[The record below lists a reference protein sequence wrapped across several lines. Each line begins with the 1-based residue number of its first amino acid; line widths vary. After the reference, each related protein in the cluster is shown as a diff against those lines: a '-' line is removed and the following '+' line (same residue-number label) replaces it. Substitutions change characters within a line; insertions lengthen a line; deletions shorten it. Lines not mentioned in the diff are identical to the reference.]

1 MSGVTTEPTSSHVA
15 LGDVR
20 LHYLDWDN
28 EGAPALVLLHGFT
41 GHAHQW
47 PFFAEQWRTDFHV
60 LALDQR
66 GHGDSDS
73 ADRYGS
79 GPMVED
85 VAGFLDALSLDD
97 VVLLG
102 MSMGG
107 INALIY
113 TAMHPERVD
122 RLVLGDIG
130 PEIATVGLQ
139 RIRQHVAS
147 RDTFASVDEAFEW
160 ELARNPRATPW
171 MLRARVEGNIKPL
184 PDGQL
189 TWKYDRALRDGSA
202 SRTDT
207 PPDEL
212 WALWRAITVPT
223 LIVRG
228 AESDVLSTDIA
239 ERMLASQ
246 ANAELVTIEDAGHTL
261 TTDRPEEFRAVVGA
275 WLSERAAARGG

>member
-1 MSGVTTEPTSSHVA
+1 MTSSATLEPTSSHVV
-15 LGDVR
+15 LDGVR
-20 LHYLDWDN
+20 LHYLDWGND
-28 EGAPALVLLHGFT
+28 GAPTLVLLHGFT

-47 PFFAEQWRTDFHV
+47 DFFADEWRRDHHV

-66 GHGDSDS
+66 GHGDSDA

-85 VAGFLDALSLDD
+85 LGAFLDALALDR
-97 VVLLG
+97 VTLLG

-113 TAMHPERVD
+113 TAMQADRVD
-122 RLVLGDIG
+122 RLVLGDVG
-130 PEIATVGLQ
+130 PEIALAGLQ

-171 MLRARVEGNIKPL
+171 MLRARVEGNIKQL
-184 PDGQL
+184 PDGHV
-189 TWKYDRALRDGSA
+189 TWKYDAALRDGTA
-202 SRTDT
+202 TRTDT
-207 PPDEL
+207 APDEQ
-212 WALWRAITVPT
+212 WALWSAITVPT
-223 LIVRG
+223 LLVRG

-246 ANAELVTIEDAGHTL
+246 PNAELITIEDAGHTL
-261 TTDRPEEFRAVVGA
+261 TTDQPEE
-275 WLSERAAARGG
+275 SARW

>member
-1 MSGVTTEPTSSHVA
+1 MSGAATDPKSSRIA
-15 LGDVR
+15 LDGVR
-20 LHYLDWDN
+20 LHYRDWGND
-28 EGAPALVLLHGFT
+28 GAPVLLLLHGFT

-47 PFFAEQWRTDFHV
+47 DFFADEWRRDFHV

-66 GHGDSDS
+66 GHGDSDT
-73 ADRYGS
+73 ADRYGTL
-79 GPMVED
+79 PMVED
-85 VAGFLDALSLDD
+85 LGGFLEALSLDD
-97 VVLLG
+97 VTLLG

-107 INALIY
+107 MNSLAY
-113 TAMHPERVD
+113 TAMRPERVA

-130 PEIATVGLQ
+130 PEIAEVGVQ

-171 MLRARVEGNIKPL
+171 MLRRRVEGNIKAL
-184 PDGQL
+184 PDGQV
-189 TWKYDRALRDGSA
+189 TWKYDRALRDGTATREEMS
-202 SRTDT
+202 S
-207 PPDEL
+207 DER
-212 WALWRAITVPT
+212 WALWGAITVPT

-246 ANAELVTIEDAGHTL
+246 PNAELITIEGAGHTL
-261 TTDRPEEFRAVVGA
+261 TTDRPEEFRSVVGA
-275 WLSERAAARGG
+275 WLSERAAARDG